1 MTLPPPQRPHPA
13 LLDAMYLMAC
23 YFSQQYGAQEQ
34 YYLQRALSGISSSL
48 QDSDRL
54 IQIVQASCLI
64 AIYFFSRGRTLEG
77 YYHSSTAARLAV
89 SLGLHQIKSEDWY
102 SPPYDVGAAVS
113 VSQPAFLSFKSSL
126 QLAAPR
132 DSVEYAERVAAFWQV
147 FSVDRAWSV
156 ASGLPAA
163 LPDDNNSPR
172 ARVETTWPSSIGDT
186 QVRGSSRASRNLPDH
201 LLQDMLDCLQP
212 LGLLDSGKLNPF
224 LRAKVV
230 TLFERSYR
238 LSSSTSHG
246 SLCRSQL
253 TETISQRRSI
263 TMISFGHS
271 TLRSTW
277 SCRNS
282 RPASRRCRRLC
293 TKISCARTTSS

>member
-1 MTLPPPQRPHPA
+1 
-13 LLDAMYLMAC
+13 MAC
-23 YFSQQYGAQEQ
+23 YFSQPQFAAQEQ
-34 YYLQRALSGISSSL
+34 HFLQQALSGISSSL

-102 SPPYDVGAAVS
+102 NLQFDTDNIATA
-113 VSQPAFLSFKSSL
+113 VSQPAFLTFKSSL
-126 QLAAPR
+126 QLAAPK
-132 DSVEYAERVAAFWQV
+132 DSVEYTERVAAFWQV

-163 LPDDNNSPR
+163 LPDDDNSPR
-172 ARVETTWPSSIGDT
+172 ARVETTWPSTIGDT
-186 QVRGSSRASRNLPDH
+186 QVCAASSARNPAQPF
-201 LLQDMLDCLQP
+201 LQDMLDCLQP
-212 LGLLDSGKLNPF
+212 LNTLDGGKLNPY

-238 LSSSTSHG
+238 LSSS
-246 SLCRSQL
+246 
-253 TETISQRRSI
+253 
-263 TMISFGHS
+263 
-271 TLRSTW
+271 
-277 SCRNS
+277 
-282 RPASRRCRRLC
+282 ASKELFLFPGD
-293 TKISCARTTSS
+293 

>member
-1 MTLPPPQRPHPA
+1 MTLPPPQQPHPA

-23 YFSQQYGAQEQ
+23 YFSQPQYAAQEQ
-34 YYLQRALSGISSSL
+34 HFLQRALSGISSSL

-102 SPPYDVGAAVS
+102 NFQFDIDNAVGVTQ
-113 VSQPAFLSFKSSL
+113 QPAFLTFKSSL

-132 DSVEYAERVAAFWQV
+132 DSIEYTERVAAFWQV

-163 LPDDNNSPR
+163 LPDDDNSPC
-172 ARVETTWPSSIGDT
+172 ARVETTWPSTIGDA
-186 QVRGSSRASRNLPDH
+186 QVSVWHPRERAPSNYPS
-201 LLQDMLDCLQP
+201 QGMLDCLQP
-212 LGLLDSGKLNPF
+212 LNTLDSGKLNPY
-224 LRAKVV
+224 LRAKAV

-238 LSSSTSHG
+238 LSSSASNPL
-246 SLCRSQL
+246 SSV
-253 TETISQRRSI
+253 
-263 TMISFGHS
+263 
-271 TLRSTW
+271 LR
-277 SCRNS
+277 
-282 RPASRRCRRLC
+282 
-293 TKISCARTTSS
+293 